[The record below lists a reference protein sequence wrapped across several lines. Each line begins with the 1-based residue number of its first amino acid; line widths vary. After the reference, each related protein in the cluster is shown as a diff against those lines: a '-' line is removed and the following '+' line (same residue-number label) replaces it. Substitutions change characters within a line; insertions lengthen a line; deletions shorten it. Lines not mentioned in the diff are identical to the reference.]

1 MQPNLLSTIRFNPDN
16 EASQPNPRSVIAL
29 ITCSN
34 KLPLISKPPS
44 QRDLLHRLTGSD
56 PLLFFYPCTAVQQ
69 KNMVDQ
75 PAHFSTSDA
84 NESRVLV
91 LYTGGTIGM
100 LSGPQGYSPLAGYLS
115 EHLRSQPRFH
125 DPSSSSLCTNS
136 QTVDAFRSWQSLVS
150 LNSPSSTSPSP
161 TYLSTKNPASPSSAE
176 AVPVTDENSRFNGN
190 QLKVITENGPQ
201 WLDSLVMQE
210 SHGCPKIRYAILEY
224 ERLIDSSEIEISDY
238 LRICNSIQSNYY
250 LFDSFV
256 ILHGTD
262 TMAYTASA
270 ISFLLENLGKNVILT
285 GAQIPLSCPRNDA
298 VENLLGAL
306 QISGTYLIPEVSL
319 YFNHR
324 LWRGNR
330 SMKVNSVEFDAFKSF
345 NLEPLVKI
353 GCNVEVRW
361 DLISRPVERQ
371 AFRVH
376 QAMCE
381 NVAVLRLFPSI
392 TPASVRAFLASP
404 IQGIVLET
412 FGSGNAPRK
421 PELLKAFKEAA
432 DRGVVIVNVTQ
443 CVVGTVSSDIYET
456 GRALAEVG
464 ITGGRDMTTECALAK
479 LAYLLSKPSL
489 TPEKIR
495 TLISQPLRGEL
506 TLPARVQF
514 QPQPVEDR
522 LNWLMKHIT
531 SLKSSSHEPLQ
542 SPDPNDGIA
551 NMNINN
557 NNPHTPSATI
567 SNDPTIL
574 LKRSPNLGRLSI
586 YQDVGVELETSEMLQ
601 KEQDLTEQS
610 LLPIAL
616 TAASAREDA
625 SLSSLLEICH
635 DQIQIHGL
643 LNLRSASGLG
653 QTALHLAAFYGRFR
667 NIELLLDHGASV
679 HLRDDIGHTA
689 LFYAINN
696 HHKTCVD
703 FLVKAGAHL
712 TDFEQAEDC
721 TSSFSHKNNS
731 STDLDSAQD
740 IN

>member
-1 MQPNLLSTIRFNPDN
+1 MKHHSQIR
-16 EASQPNPRSVIAL
+16 
-29 ITCSN
+29 
-34 KLPLISKPPS
+34 
-44 QRDLLHRLTGSD
+44 
-56 PLLFFYPCTAVQQ
+56 
-69 KNMVDQ
+69 
-75 PAHFSTSDA
+75 DA

-100 LSGPQGYSPLAGYLS
+100 LSGPKGYSPLSGYLS

-150 LNSPSSTSPSP
+150 LNSPSSAATSPMYPSAN
-161 TYLSTKNPASPSSAE
+161 NPASPSSVE
-176 AVPVTDENSRFNGN
+176 ALPMTDETSRYNGN
-190 QLKVITENGPQ
+190 QLKVITESGAQ
-201 WLDSLVMQE
+201 WLDSLVMQA

-250 LFDSFV
+250 LYDSFV

-270 ISFLLENLGKNVILT
+270 LSFLLENLGKNVILT
-285 GAQIPLSCPRNDA
+285 GAQIPLSSPRNDA

-330 SMKVNSVEFDAFKSF
+330 SMKVSSVEFDAFKSF

-376 QAMCE
+376 QDMCE

-392 TPASVRAFLASP
+392 TPASVRAFLAPP

-421 PELLKAFKEAA
+421 PALLEAFKEAA

-489 TPEKIR
+489 SPTKIR

-522 LNWLMKHIT
+522 LNWLMKQIT
-531 SLKSSSHEPLQ
+531 SLKLTSHNSPVPKDQNDTIPKHAPQIPSTIISDDSTPLLQ
-542 SPDPNDGIA
+542 
-551 NMNINN
+551 
-557 NNPHTPSATI
+557 
-567 SNDPTIL
+567 
-574 LKRSPNLGRLSI
+574 RSPNLGRLSF

-601 KEQDLTEQS
+601 REQDLTEQS

-616 TAASAREDA
+616 TAASARDDS
-625 SLSSLLEICH
+625 SLSSLLEICS
-635 DQIQIHGL
+635 DQIQTQGL
-643 LNLRSASGLG
+643 LNLRIATGLG
-653 QTALHLAAFYGRFR
+653 QTALHLAAFYGRFK

-679 HLRDDIGHTA
+679 HLRDDTGHTP

-703 FLVKAGAHL
+703 LLVKAGAHL

-721 TSSFSHKNNS
+721 TS
-731 STDLDSAQD
+731 A
-740 IN
+740 

>member
-1 MQPNLLSTIRFNPDN
+1 MMKHHSQIR
-16 EASQPNPRSVIAL
+16 
-29 ITCSN
+29 
-34 KLPLISKPPS
+34 
-44 QRDLLHRLTGSD
+44 
-56 PLLFFYPCTAVQQ
+56 
-69 KNMVDQ
+69 
-75 PAHFSTSDA
+75 DA

-100 LSGPQGYSPLAGYLS
+100 LSGPKGYSPLPGYLS

-150 LNSPSSTSPSP
+150 LNSPSSSSTSPIYPPANNPPSP
-161 TYLSTKNPASPSSAE
+161 ASAE
-176 AVPVTDENSRFNGN
+176 AGPTTDETSRFNGN
-190 QLKVITENGPQ
+190 QLKVITENGSQ

-250 LFDSFV
+250 LYDSFV

-270 ISFLLENLGKNVILT
+270 LSFLLENLGKNVIIT

-330 SMKVNSVEFDAFKSF
+330 SMKVSSVEFDAFKSF
-345 NLEPLVKI
+345 NLEPLVKL

-361 DLISRPVERQ
+361 DLIYRPVERQ

-392 TPASVRAFLASP
+392 TPASVRAFLAPP

-421 PELLKAFKEAA
+421 PALLQAFKEAA

-456 GRALAEVG
+456 GRALAAVG

-489 TPEKIR
+489 SPAKIR

-531 SLKSSSHEPLQ
+531 SLQLDNRDPPL
-542 SPDPNDGIA
+542 SDGRKEEIG
-551 NMNINN
+551 NLNIRESL
-557 NNPHTPSATI
+557 PQIPATI
-567 SNDPTIL
+567 ISDDSAPL
-574 LKRSPNLGRLSI
+574 LQRSSTHLGRLAV

-601 KEQDLTEQS
+601 KEQDLTERS

-616 TAASAREDA
+616 TAASARDD
-625 SLSSLLEICH
+625 SSLTSLLAICS
-635 DQIQIHGL
+635 DQIQTQGL
-643 LNLRSASGLG
+643 LNLRTATGLG
-653 QTALHLAAFYGRFR
+653 QTALHLAAFYGRLK
-667 NIELLLDHGASV
+667 NVELLLDHGASV
-679 HLRDDIGHTA
+679 HLRDDTGHTA

-696 HHKTCVD
+696 QHKACVD
-703 FLVKAGAHL
+703 LLVRAGAHL
-712 TDFEQAEDC
+712 TDFEQDEDC
-721 TSSFSHKNNS
+721 SSF
-731 STDLDSAQD
+731 
-740 IN
+740 

>member
-1 MQPNLLSTIRFNPDN
+1 SKDPKKRLRLGILPFNPDN
-16 EASQPNPRSVIAL
+16 EASQPNPRYDR
-29 ITCSN
+29 N
-34 KLPLISKPPS
+34 
-44 QRDLLHRLTGSD
+44 
-56 PLLFFYPCTAVQQ
+56 AVRAAG
-69 KNMVDQ
+69 V
-75 PAHFSTSDA
+75 FSTCWISVRA
-84 NESRVLV
+84 
-91 LYTGGTIGM
+91 
-100 LSGPQGYSPLAGYLS
+100 
-115 EHLRSQPRFH
+115 PRFH

-542 SPDPNDGIA
+542 SPDPYDGIA
-551 NMNINN
+551 NLNINN
-557 NNPHTPSATI
+557 NNPRTPSATI

-643 LNLRSASGLG
+643 LNLRSASDRTTPRSL
-653 QTALHLAAFYGRFR
+653 LRRFK

-703 FLVKAGAHL
+703 LLVKAGAHL
-712 TDFEQAEDC
+712 TDFEQAEHC
-721 TSSFSHKNNS
+721 TSSFSHKNDS

>member
-1 MQPNLLSTIRFNPDN
+1 
-16 EASQPNPRSVIAL
+16 
-29 ITCSN
+29 
-34 KLPLISKPPS
+34 
-44 QRDLLHRLTGSD
+44 
-56 PLLFFYPCTAVQQ
+56 
-69 KNMVDQ
+69 MVDQ

-495 TLISQPLRGEL
+495 TLITASISG
-506 TLPARVQF
+506 
-514 QPQPVEDR
+514 
-522 LNWLMKHIT
+522 
-531 SLKSSSHEPLQ
+531 
-542 SPDPNDGIA
+542 PNDGIA